1 MSWVAV
7 GGAVA
12 GAAAT
17 SLMNKGGGGGNGGA
31 TTTESKTPWE
41 PAQPWIMSNL
51 QTGQNLQGYYQQN
64 PFNALQQGSYANLLG
79 NNDYINQM
87 VPGMLGQ
94 FSQQQGFDRNNP
106 RAQPMAIQFPQM
118 QPRAPMAGLLNAPA
132 SAGGNMNITQNPFAN
147 GLLSTAPA
155 AAPAAP
161 PSGPATYNISAPQG
175 MLNYVRTL
183 GYDNTGGGG

>member
-1 MSWVAV
+1 MPAAWVAAA
-7 GGAVA
+7 GGLL
-12 GAAAT
+12 GA
-17 SLMNKGGGGGNGGA
+17 MNSGGNSQGGTA
-31 TTTESKTPWE
+31 TQTKDPW
-41 PAQPWIMSNL
+41 ASAVPWLQNNL

-147 GLLSTAPA
+147 GLLSTAA
-155 AAPAAP
+155 AAPPAAS